1 MNPSSSKPEA
11 KQIIEIA
18 FADRWQAYQRLQEL
32 GISCQ
37 CCTNQPLMAEI
48 NNVAAAIQL
57 WSVVRQLTIPRREL
71 AYWLE
76 GCLRIQS

>member
-1 MNPSSSKPEA
+1 MNPSNSKPEA
-11 KQIIEIA
+11 EQIIEIA
-18 FADRWQAYQRLQEL
+18 FADRWQVYQRLQEL

-37 CCTNQPLMAEI
+37 CGTNQPLMAEI
-48 NNVAAAIQL
+48 DNVAAAIQL
-57 WSVVRQLTIPRREL
+57 WSIVRQLTVSRREL